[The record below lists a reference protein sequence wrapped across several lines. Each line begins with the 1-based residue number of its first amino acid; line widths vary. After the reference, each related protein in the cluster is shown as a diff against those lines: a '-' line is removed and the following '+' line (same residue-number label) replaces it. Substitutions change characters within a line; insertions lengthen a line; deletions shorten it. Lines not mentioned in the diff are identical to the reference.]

1 MRIRNVFMYEAFTKF
16 CIISQELKADRGV
29 VVTEV
34 SEEEADVQRK
44 LVEASSERKALR
56 RELLQLESSQREVEL
71 KIHTCTMRLN
81 RMKIIAF
88 ASQRLDKVRCRTI
101 AISIV

>member
-1 MRIRNVFMYEAFTKF
+1 MDLAFRKSY
-16 CIISQELKADRGV
+16 ILPQELKANSGV
-29 VVTEV
+29 VSEV
-34 SEEEADVQRK
+34 LEEEAEVQRK

-88 ASQRLDKVRCRTI
+88 ASQRLDKVRRGWTFL
-101 AISIV
+101 